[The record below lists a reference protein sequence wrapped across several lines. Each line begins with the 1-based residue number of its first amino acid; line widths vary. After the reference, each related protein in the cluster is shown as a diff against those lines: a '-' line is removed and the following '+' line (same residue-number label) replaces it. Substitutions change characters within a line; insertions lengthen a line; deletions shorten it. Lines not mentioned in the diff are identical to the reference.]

1 MYRRILVG
9 YDGTEG
15 GRDALALAETLRAP
29 DGAVIAACVHPSK
42 AHARDER
49 VETLFADAA
58 AQVVAAA
65 RAQVRD
71 DWLEFRT
78 VAGHSP
84 AHGLH
89 VLSEELGADLA
100 VVGSSKGTT
109 SGQTRPGST
118 GERLLNGSPCAVAVA
133 PAGFAADAGEPRVIG
148 VAYDDSDESRAA
160 LREAGELARQFE
172 ATVRV
177 ITAVPPLQQYWSG
190 ESFAGA
196 VASGEAIREA
206 RHESFRQMQVKA
218 AETLPPEARVATDL
232 VAGRPADVIA
242 AEAEKGIHVLLM
254 GSRSYG
260 PIRRVMV
267 GSTAIETM
275 RRAPCPVIVIPRGA
289 AGSGAEPVAAE
300 AVTTA

>member
-15 GRDALALAETLRAP
+15 GRDALALARTLRAP
-29 DGAVIAACVHPSK
+29 DGAVTAACVHPSK
-42 AHARDER
+42 AHARDDR

-58 AQVVAAA
+58 AQIVATA
-65 RAQVRD
+65 RTQVHE

-89 VLSEELGADLA
+89 MLSEELGPDLV
-100 VVGSSKGTT
+100 VVGSANSAAT
-109 SGQTRPGST
+109 GQTRPGST

-133 PAGFAADAGEPRVIG
+133 PAGFAAEAGEPRVIG
-148 VAYDDSDESRAA
+148 VAYDGSDESAVA

-172 ATVRV
+172 ATVRL
-177 ITAVPPLQQYWSG
+177 ITAIPPLHQYWSG

-196 VASGEAIREA
+196 IASGDAIREQ
-206 RHESFRQMQVKA
+206 RHESFRQMQAAA
-218 AETLPPEARVATDL
+218 AETLPPEARVATEL

-242 AEAEKGIHVLLM
+242 DEAAKGVHLLVM

-260 PIRRVMV
+260 PLRRVMV

-275 RRAPCPVIVIPRGA
+275 RAAPCPVIVIPRGA
-289 AGSGAEPVAAE
+289 AGTGQEPVGAEAA
-300 AVTTA
+300 TAT